1 MYGDVDTHQQSVL
14 PQAQSYVH
22 RYGPGMILYFFG
34 HAPISLLLSSKKSNK
49 NNNNNHNSS
58 AVFVDVDAAKS
69 EDIVIMGW
77 ELPDTFLWPTGEI
90 GHGPIKYRHHN
101 NTMI

>member
-34 HAPISLLLSSKKSNK
+34 HAPISLLLASKNNKSN
-49 NNNNNHNSS
+49 NHHGSS
-58 AVFVDVDAAKS
+58 AGFVDDNADAAKS

-90 GHGPIKYRHHN
+90 GHGPIKYRHPK
-101 NTMI
+101 TMM